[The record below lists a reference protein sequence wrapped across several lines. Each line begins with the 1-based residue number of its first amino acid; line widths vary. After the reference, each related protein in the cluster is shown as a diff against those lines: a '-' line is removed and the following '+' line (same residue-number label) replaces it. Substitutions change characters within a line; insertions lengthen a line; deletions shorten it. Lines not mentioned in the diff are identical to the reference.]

1 MSFNHAKSEPW
12 RHSTTHLRPCVI
24 QNENSN
30 LVAGLNRVNKCLSLI
45 LVRHFFQTSSAG
57 DAAANQI
64 DVYEDLVIF
73 RKFVLPL
80 ADAVIKRMQKAQ
92 KHLWYCSPEFVP
104 FSLTSPNV
112 PPMAKQQLAAAIYS
126 QPRNK
131 LKPGVVEMS
140 PLKPGAT
147 LASRVTFQSPYFFEA
162 LGIGMGFLDEPV

>member
-1 MSFNHAKSEPW
+1 M
-12 RHSTTHLRPCVI
+12 
-24 QNENSN
+24 
-30 LVAGLNRVNKCLSLI
+30 
-45 LVRHFFQTSSAG
+45 VRHFFQTASAG

-73 RKFVLPL
+73 RKFDLPL
-80 ADAVIKRMQKAQ
+80 ADAVIKRMQ

-140 PLKPGAT
+140 PFKPGAT